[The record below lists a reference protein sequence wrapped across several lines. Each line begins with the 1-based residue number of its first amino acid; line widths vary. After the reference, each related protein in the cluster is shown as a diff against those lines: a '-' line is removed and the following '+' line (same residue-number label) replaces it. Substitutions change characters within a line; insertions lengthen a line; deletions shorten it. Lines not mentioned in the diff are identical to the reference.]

1 MQDIS
6 KKKRRSRISFAEA
19 KRKIYRDRA
28 LYIMFLPVFIYFVLF
43 KYIPMLGTVIAFKD
57 YKIAY
62 GILGSQWVGLRH
74 FMRLFSSP
82 NFYTILKNTL
92 VLNLLNL
99 IVGFP
104 APIIL
109 SILINEVYHN
119 LYKRTVQT
127 VLYVPHFISWV
138 ILGGIVIQLF
148 ALEGP
153 VNVVL
158 GKLVPGYSSISF
170 LGQPVS
176 WVVVYV
182 LSGVWQS
189 AGWGTVL
196 YLAAITNVDEQL
208 YEAARLDGAGKFQQ
222 VVNVTLPCISGT
234 IVVLLIMRMGQ
245 MLNVGF
251 EQIYMLQNKG
261 VLNVSDVISTY
272 EYRVG
277 LEDRQYSY
285 TTALGLFKGLI
296 GFVLVFVTNK
306 IATGLGEEGLW

>member
-1 MQDIS
+1 MRNIS
-6 KKKRRSRISFAEA
+6 KQKRRSGISLAEA
-19 KRKIYRDRA
+19 KKKIYKDRV
-28 LYIMFLPVFIYFVLF
+28 LYVMFLPVFIYFVVF

-62 GILGSQWVGLRH
+62 GILGSEWVGFRH
-74 FMRLFSSP
+74 FARLFSSP

-92 VLNLLNL
+92 ILNLLNL

-109 SILINEVYHN
+109 SILINEVYHK
-119 LYKRTVQT
+119 LYKRAVQT

-148 ALEGP
+148 ALDGP
-153 VNVVL
+153 VNAIF
-158 GKLVPGYSSISF
+158 GKLIPGYSAISF

-222 VVNVTLPCISGT
+222 VINVTLPCISGT

-261 VLNVSDVISTY
+261 VLDVSDVISTY

-296 GFVLVFVTNK
+296 GFVLVFITNK